1 MTFSNIDKN
10 IKKSLISLIN
20 DDLIEV
26 LSDKFIINP
35 HIKAFN
41 LRISKEEQIN
51 ELTENKSFV
60 VAYPTEKALKDI
72 DTDDK
77 KPFLQMLQKGMPKLT
92 ILHFNIKILED
103 YFNDPK
109 YLCNFNGYRGYIVIK
124 DEYYDED
131 SEFSYIEDF
140 GISYHK
146 TENYRAVGVFVD
158 TLANLSL
165 YEQIRWKQF
174 YYNNQKDFQINKPFY
189 DNLIIGEWTEYVS
202 IYDAILDEVKVI
214 NQMCKN
220 MKIPQLFKEEFEP
233 HSYKNIEDY
242 RIMFYSTQKNYYNFI
257 LILEKM
263 FVNNINKETF
273 TITANGFKGIL
284 KTDEN
289 NIEKGSIQM
298 FQEWLSENVYG
309 AKDLNKAIFATLKDI
324 RKQRQKPAHNIMEN
338 EYKKELSSK
347 QDEIIKELYSSI
359 RNIRLL
365 FANYPGNTN
374 IEIPKYLITGEFIY
388 SF

>member
-1 MTFSNIDKN
+1 MPFNDIDKN
-10 IKKSLISLIN
+10 IKNSLISLIHN
-20 DDLIEV
+20 DLIEI
-26 LSDKFIINP
+26 LSDNFIINP

-41 LRISKEEQIN
+41 LKISKEEQIN
-51 ELTENKSFV
+51 ELTKNKSFI

-77 KPFLQMLQKGMPKLT
+77 KPFLQMLQKGIPKLT
-92 ILHFNIKILED
+92 ILHFDIKILED

-109 YLCNFNGYRGYIVIK
+109 YLCNFNGYRGNIVIK

-146 TENYRAVGVFVD
+146 TEKYRAVGVFVD
-158 TLANLSL
+158 TLASLSL

-189 DNLIIGEWTEYVS
+189 DNLIIGEFTEYVS

-214 NQMCKN
+214 NQMCRN

-233 HSYKNIEDY
+233 YSYKNIEDY

-273 TITANGFKGIL
+273 TITSGGFKGIL
-284 KTDEN
+284 KIDNN

-298 FQEWLSENVYG
+298 FQEWLSENVYT
-309 AKDLNKAIFATLKDI
+309 ANDLDKDIFDTLKDI
-324 RKQRQKPAHNIMEN
+324 RKQRQKPAHSIMEN
-338 EYKKELSSK
+338 EYNKELSLSRMK
-347 QDEIIKELYSSI
+347 SLRHYTRQ
-359 RNIRLL
+359 
-365 FANYPGNTN
+365 
-374 IEIPKYLITGEFIY
+374 
-388 SF
+388 